1 MGDYTYIR
9 YIYEWLVNSGLSGS
23 TTTIVSQFTIL
34 FDRLNTIMTKLDN
47 LLTYSSNIL
56 SAFVFFVLLWF
67 GMQFVQKR
75 WYST

>member
-1 MGDYTYIR
+1 MSDYTYIR
-9 YIYEWLVNSGLSGS
+9 YIYQWLIDSGLSGS

-56 SAFVFFVLLWF
+56 SALVFFVLLWF